1 MFNYRKLNIKE
12 QFLYSKAQ
20 TRRISLEIDF
30 TVSDYMSQLES
41 IQTKYDNRELT
52 KIKKSLILNDQ
63 IERIVC
69 NKCKRPILDISLE
82 FSR

>member
-1 MFNYRKLNIKE
+1 MLNDRKLNIKG
-12 QFLYSKAQ
+12 QFLYSKAK

-41 IQTKYDNRELT
+41 IQTKYDQRELT

-63 IERIVC
+63 IQRIVY
-69 NKCKRPILDISLE
+69 NKRKRP
-82 FSR
+82 FFTN

>member
-41 IQTKYDNRELT
+41 IQTKYDQRELT

-63 IERIVC
+63 IQRIVY
-69 NKCKRPILDISLE
+69 NKRKRPFLDISLE
-82 FSR
+82 FSK